1 MIILS
6 HLKLVITSFTAVEI
20 QNILYP
26 IVPTSEFVIYSN
38 KLHKGQTS
46 CSSMVDD
53 SIQKHHWQIIFSM
66 MPL

>member
-26 IVPTSEFVIYSN
+26 IVPTSEFVIYLLFIQISFTKD
-38 KLHKGQTS
+38 KLRARQWL
-46 CSSMVDD
+46 M
-53 SIQKHHWQIIFSM
+53 IPYRNIIGKSFSA
-66 MPL
+66 